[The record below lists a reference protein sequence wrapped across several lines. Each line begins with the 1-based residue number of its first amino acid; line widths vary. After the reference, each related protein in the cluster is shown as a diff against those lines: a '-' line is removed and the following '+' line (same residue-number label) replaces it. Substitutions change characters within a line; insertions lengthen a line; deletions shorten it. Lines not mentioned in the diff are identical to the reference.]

1 MLAGKGFTLS
11 AEGSGTDKIFNRED
25 ELAALIK
32 LFDSNPRDLR
42 ILLGPANCGKSK
54 LLQQVKKDRELAQ
67 DVICEGP
74 PPILYLDCRGKD
86 ISSPQQ
92 FANVIRELVAEDAA
106 LKNWLQAI
114 KLNFPGT
121 ELDFENM
128 FKPAADKA
136 RMASI
141 IASLTKFLEA
151 VRPQANVLMRWGDDP
166 GHKQLKALLD
176 FFVRTTKQEHLG
188 HIVLASSESFVTDF
202 LVKHGLHPNN
212 FVARDIGNLAT
223 SDEAKKFVKYRKDC
237 GDAPPDFFD
246 TTKDGKKIDM
256 WPRVYEVCG
265 GNIGLLERCAGYA
278 KDLGSWEEG
287 LKEVSMGLEGAVKSG
302 LWP

>member
-1 MLAGKGFTLS
+1 MS
-11 AEGSGTDKIFNRED
+11 MQ
-25 ELAALIK
+25 
-32 LFDSNPRDLR
+32 
-42 ILLGPANCGKSK
+42 K

-151 VRPQANVLMRWGDDP
+151 VRPQD
-166 GHKQLKALLD
+166 
-176 FFVRTTKQEHLG
+176 
-188 HIVLASSESFVTDF
+188 
-202 LVKHGLHPNN
+202 GLHPNN

-287 LKEVSMGLEGAVKSG
+287 LKEVSMGLEVSFEKLEDAMGENALSSMVEWNLVALRRKSSWAKDLPVTVFAALNDVMLVTMPSPVDLYFVLKMYETG
-302 LWP
+302 ELDASSTDEKQ